1 MVSESI
7 WTANKTHWQDY
18 AACKDAPDPNIF
30 TPTVE
35 TPDGLLKIRRN
46 WCNGCPVLDACLNSA
61 IIRNDY
67 GYWGG
72 TSTAARRAVR
82 KVRSR
87 SKCPVCAS
95 VNLVRVP
102 HEGTVGDE
110 VTWFEAC
117 LNCAASWRGEDR
129 PTVNQTRA
137 ERTLRGVPV
146 PREEVAA
153 VPPEAVADDASAAAL
168 DDAAKELTP
177 PAPVGINVATQ
188 SADVLKMSLAQSTG
202 AVIGPAGRKL
212 RRPADH
218 KVKTVK
224 IEGDAAACL

>member
-7 WTANKTHWQDY
+7 WTANKTHWQDS
-18 AACKDAPDPNIF
+18 AACNTAPDPNIF

-35 TPDGLLKIRRN
+35 TPDGLMKIRRDY
-46 WCNGCPVLDACLNSA
+46 CNVCPVLDACLNSA

-72 TSTAARRAVR
+72 TTTAARRAIR

-102 HEGTVGDE
+102 HEGTVGSE
-110 VTWFEAC
+110 TVWYEAC

-137 ERTLRGVPV
+137 ERTLRGVVV
-146 PREEVAA
+146 PRQEVAEPTG
-153 VPPEAVADDASAAAL
+153 VRVDAELTGAL
-168 DDAAKELTP
+168 DDAAKALPAADSIP
-177 PAPVGINVATQ
+177 PGRTGAQ
-188 SADVLKMSLAQSTG
+188 VLAMSLAQATG
-202 AVIGPAGRKL
+202 AVIPPAGRRP
-212 RRPADH
+212 RRPADS

-224 IEGDAAACL
+224 LEGDAAACL